1 MGDEAEERVPES
13 ELTAGSNLPARVRSA
28 FLTRGRSR
36 TPEPR
41 VRFGWSLLPGLAC
54 LGAAQRSAA
63 GPILAAAEE
72 LRADRITLLGRT
84 MSCDRGVDWAAREA
98 TPAWRVALHGLEHL
112 MAAGFAAALAESP
125 EERAAWW
132 TLVRTHLLDWLHEG
146 IRGHGAAARLEAQT
160 RRTTNLIRLVT
171 IFGDELVADP
181 DTRRALLDAVH
192 TDATSLAVTV
202 PRHPADAWLVVGAN
216 ALFTAGRFF
225 DGEEARGW
233 VESATSIL
241 WRQLHELVHDDGG
254 LRDRNP
260 ARHALVL
267 SEYLEVLA
275 SLWTAMEETP
285 AWERK
290 RVKAMAYCLA
300 RLLHPSGELAL
311 NDGGSLAPPHP
322 GREMLAVAAVVLE
335 EPALATPGELPGIWP
350 VAILG
355 ERGRRVY
362 QGLARLPQAP
372 APRALRRTGFYV
384 LPGAEG
390 DVLILDASASG
401 AGGRIGGFAFE
412 LSVGGQLLI
421 VGPGAGADDG
431 HPMAQYARSPRARN
445 VVLDRQA
452 LAALP
457 GRSTSEA
464 QVYWT
469 MRDGLLC
476 FSGLDRRSAELR
488 HRRCV
493 FCLPGRFWIVCD
505 ELVGTGHWEG
515 ESLLHLHPEARLL
528 AACAGRPA
536 FVAERSDKASVA
548 IVLASGGE
556 GEVRVHTGLDGA
568 RPQGWYAARP
578 GEFVPAPALSVT
590 VAGTLPLVTGYA
602 LLPRCE
608 RPATL
613 TVERDA
619 FQLTAVLRQG
629 NEEFAITAMEHDVEL
644 VRRTPSLESA
654 APDQLRDARLVVAE

>member
-1 MGDEAEERVPES
+1 VGDEAQERVPGA
-13 ELTAGSNLPARVRSA
+13 ELTTGSNLPARVRSA
-28 FLTRGRSR
+28 FLTRGRTR

-54 LGAAQRSAA
+54 LGPAQRSAA
-63 GPILAAAEE
+63 RPILAAANE
-72 LRADRITLLGRT
+72 LCADHVTLLGRT
-84 MSCDRGVDWAAREA
+84 APCAQGVDWAAREA
-98 TPAWRVALHGLEHL
+98 TPSWRVALHGLEHL
-112 MAAGFAAALAESP
+112 MPAGFAAVLAESP

-146 IRGHGAAARLEAQT
+146 RRGHGAAARLEAQT
-160 RRTTNLIRLVT
+160 RRTTNLIRLAT
-171 IFGDELVADP
+171 IFSEELLADP
-181 DTRRALLDAVH
+181 DMRRALLDAVY
-192 TDATSLAVTV
+192 TDATSLAVTL
-202 PRHPADAWLVVGAN
+202 PRHPADVWLVVGAN

-233 VESATSIL
+233 VESATAIL
-241 WRQLHELVHDDGG
+241 WRQLRELVHDDGG

-260 ARHALVL
+260 ARHALAL
-267 SEYLEVLA
+267 TEYLEVLA
-275 SLWTAMEETP
+275 SLWTAMEEIP

-311 NDGGSLAPPHP
+311 GDGGTLAPPHP
-322 GREMLAVAAVVLE
+322 GRELLAVAAVVLE
-335 EPALATPGELPGIWP
+335 EPALAAPGDLPGIWP
-350 VAILG
+350 LAILG

-362 QGLARLPQAP
+362 HGLARLPQAP

-384 LPGAEG
+384 LPGADG
-390 DVLILDASASG
+390 DVMVLDASATS

-431 HPMAQYARSPRARN
+431 HPMAPYARSPRARN

-452 LAALP
+452 LAPLP
-457 GRSTSEA
+457 GRGTSEA
-464 QVYWT
+464 QIYWT

-476 FSGLDRRSAELR
+476 FSGLDQRSPDLR

-493 FCLPGRFWIVCD
+493 FCMPGRFWIVCD
-505 ELVGTGHWEG
+505 ELLGNGHWEG
-515 ESLLHLHPEARLL
+515 ESLIHLHPQAQLL
-528 AACAGRPA
+528 ATCAGRPS
-536 FVAERSDKASVA
+536 FVVQRSETSRVS

-556 GEVRVHTGLDGA
+556 VRVHTGVEGA
-568 RPQGWYAARP
+568 RPQGWYATGP

-590 VAGTLPLVTGYA
+590 VASTLPLVTGYA
-602 LLPRCE
+602 LLPRSAT
-608 RPATL
+608 PASL
-613 TVERDA
+613 SVERDA
-619 FQLTAVLRQG
+619 FQLSAVLRQDD
-629 NEEFAITAMEHDVEL
+629 EEFAITVMEHDVEL
-644 VRRTPSLESA
+644 ARRRASLEGA

>member
-1 MGDEAEERVPES
+1 MGDEARERVPGS
-13 ELTAGSNLPARVRSA
+13 ELTTGSNLPARVRSA
-28 FLTRGRSR
+28 FVTRGRTR
-36 TPEPR
+36 APEPR

-54 LGAAQRSAA
+54 LGPSQRSAA
-63 GPILAAAEE
+63 GAILAAAEA
-72 LRADRITLLGRT
+72 LRTDRISLLGRT
-84 MSCDRGVDWAAREA
+84 APCGQGVDWAARDA
-98 TPAWRVALHGLEHL
+98 TPSWRVALHGLEHL
-112 MAAGFAAALAESP
+112 MPTGFAAVLAESP

-146 IRGHGAAARLEAQT
+146 RRGHGAAARLEAQT
-160 RRTTNLIRLVT
+160 RRTTNLIRLAT
-171 IFGDELVADP
+171 IFSEELLADP
-181 DTRRALLDAVH
+181 DARRALLDAVY
-192 TDATSLAVTV
+192 TDATSLAVTL
-202 PRHPADAWLVVGAN
+202 PRHPADVWLVVGAN

-233 VESATSIL
+233 VDSAIAIL
-241 WRQLHELVHDDGG
+241 WRQLRELVHDDGG

-260 ARHALVL
+260 ARHALAL
-267 SEYLEVLA
+267 AEYLEVLA
-275 SLWTAMEETP
+275 SLWTAMEEIP

-311 NDGGSLAPPHP
+311 GDGGTLAPPHP
-322 GREMLAVAAVVLE
+322 GRELLAVAAVVLE
-335 EPALATPGELPGIWP
+335 EPALSAPGDLPGIWP
-350 VAILG
+350 LAILG

-384 LPGAEG
+384 LPGADG
-390 DVLILDASASG
+390 DVMVLDASAST
-401 AGGRIGGFAFE
+401 AGGRIAGFAFE

-431 HPMAQYARSPRARN
+431 HPMAPYARSPRARN

-452 LAALP
+452 LAPLP
-457 GRSTSEA
+457 GRSANEA
-464 QVYWT
+464 QIYWT

-476 FSGLDRRSAELR
+476 FSGLDQRSADLR

-515 ESLLHLHPEARLL
+515 ESLVHLHPQARLL
-528 AACAGRPA
+528 ATCAGRPS
-536 FVAERSDKASVA
+536 FVAERSETARVA
-548 IVLASGGE
+548 IVLASG

-568 RPQGWYAARP
+568 RPQGWYAMGP

-590 VAGTLPLVTGYA
+590 VAGALPLVTGYA
-602 LLPRCE
+602 LLPRSA

-613 TVERDA
+613 TVDRDA
-619 FQLTAVLRQG
+619 FQLSAVLRQDD
-629 NEEFAITAMEHDVEL
+629 EEFAITVMEHDVEL
-644 VRRTPSLESA
+644 ARRRPSLEGA
-654 APDQLRDARLVVAE
+654 APDQLGDERFVVAE